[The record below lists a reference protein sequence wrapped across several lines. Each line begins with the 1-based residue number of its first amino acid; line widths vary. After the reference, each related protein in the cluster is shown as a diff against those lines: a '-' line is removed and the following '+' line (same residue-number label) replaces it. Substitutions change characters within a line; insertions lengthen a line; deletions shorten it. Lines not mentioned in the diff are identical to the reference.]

1 MNPFS
6 FKEMKDICIDDTNEP
21 IVQYMY
27 EIIDIC
33 TLGVCFDIHRSIK
46 LGYWDLENIDHES
59 QKEFEIV
66 DQAGLDVFGQQP
78 VKKQQECVCPNCSR
92 TLAANRFAP
101 HLEKCMG
108 MGRNSSRIASKRLQ
122 TSGRIEDFD
131 ADNDIDYDWSYDYER
146 KSRRTKKDKEK
157 ITNSPKRSKLRKAE
171 SSIGLS
177 SLINNSNGGSRPGTP
192 CSTASGDIGTSIKAG
207 PTLQALE
214 ALSRGMV
221 WNQLKLKIYVN
232 EQLSYCNGI
241 LTLCCCCFL
250 FSEEKVALLTQTC
263 GAISEHTGKMCTRT
277 GRCVQHTDEQR
288 KNVRVLLLG
297 DTEDIPWP
305 PSMRPEGSSL
315 DQDDIHVDVD
325 GYEDIDGGSLLRE
338 LTPIPWEQ
346 ESNMSTGS
354 DTMSGPPV
362 PPSPVIS
369 KKKKGRK
376 TRSR

>member
-214 ALSRGMV
+214 ALSR
-221 WNQLKLKIYVN
+221 
-232 EQLSYCNGI
+232 
-241 LTLCCCCFL
+241 
-250 FSEEKVALLTQTC
+250 EEKVALLTQTC